1 MNLDLAMTMVWLCL
15 GLSLGWL
22 GLLLAL
28 STANTLQKIQPKQS
42 RKRQSLPF
50 KLKPFWQGWSD
61 QIQLPVSDPTA
72 SKLLGKLIP
81 GEQTIPAAASPTL
94 SPNHPPLACELEI
107 RSLSVSPSCCLL
119 HTKQGSPLHGGAI
132 STRLT
137 RLRRMGVL
145 L

>member
-1 MNLDLAMTMVWLCL
+1 MHLNLAMMMVWLCL

-28 STANTLQKIQPKQS
+28 SAANTLQEIQPQPA
-42 RKRQSLPF
+42 RKNRSFSL
-50 KLKPFWQGWSD
+50 KIKPFWQGWSD
-61 QIQLPVSDPTA
+61 QIQLPVPQQKA
-72 SKLLGKLIP
+72 NNWIGKLIST
-81 GEQTIPAAASPTL
+81 EQVNLAPSILL
-94 SPNHPPLACELEI
+94 SSDHPPLACELEI
-107 RSLSVSPSCCLL
+107 RSLSISSNCCLL
-119 HTKQGSPLHGGAI
+119 HTKQGAPLHGGAI

>member
-1 MNLDLAMTMVWLCL
+1 MNLDLAMMMVWLCL

-22 GLLLAL
+22 GLLLVL
-28 STANTLQKIQPKQS
+28 TTANTLQKIQPNPS
-42 RKRQSLPF
+42 RKKPSLPF
-50 KLKPFWQGWSD
+50 KLKPIWKGWTG
-61 QIQLPVSDPTA
+61 QIQLPSNPTS
-72 SKLLGKLIP
+72 SKFLGTFIP
-81 GEQTIPAAASPTL
+81 DEQTVPTETFTL

-107 RSLSVSPSCCLL
+107 RSLSFSPSCCLL

>member
-42 RKRQSLPF
+42 KKKQSSPF

-81 GEQTIPAAASPTL
+81 GEQTIPAASSPL
-94 SPNHPPLACELEI
+94 SLNHPPLACELEI

>member
-1 MNLDLAMTMVWLCL
+1 MDLDLAMMMVWLCL

-28 STANTLQKIQPKQS
+28 SAANTLQKIQPKQS
-42 RKRQSLPF
+42 RPF
-50 KLKPFWQGWSD
+50 KFKSLWKEWSG
-61 QIQLPVSDPTA
+61 QVQRLIPQPTA
-72 SKLLGKLIP
+72 ATLMGKILPTKAPIP
-81 GEQTIPAAASPTL
+81 TPTTSL
-94 SPNHPPLACELEI
+94 TRSAHHPPLACELEI
-107 RSLSVSPSCCLL
+107 RSLSVSPNCCLL

>member
-1 MNLDLAMTMVWLCL
+1 MNLNLAMMMVWLCL

-28 STANTLQKIQPKQS
+28 TTANTLQKIQPKQF
-42 RKRQSLPF
+42 RKKLSLPF
-50 KLKPFWQGWSD
+50 KFKPFWQGWSG
-61 QIQLPVSDPTA
+61 QIQLPVSNPSANTLLEKIIPT
-72 SKLLGKLIP
+72 
-81 GEQTIPAAASPTL
+81 EQTIPAAVAAELTPH
-94 SPNHPPLACELEI
+94 HPPLACELNI
-107 RSLSVSPSCCLL
+107 RSSSFSPSCCLL

>member
-1 MNLDLAMTMVWLCL
+1 MHLNLAMMMVWLCL
-15 GLSLGWL
+15 GLALGWL
-22 GLLLAL
+22 GLLLTL
-28 STANTLQKIQPKQS
+28 SAANTLQKIQPPPAGK
-42 RKRQSLPF
+42 KRSSLKF
-50 KLKPFWQGWSD
+50 KPFWKGWSD
-61 QIQLPVSDPTA
+61 QIQLPAPPQPASHLIKKLMPTA
-72 SKLLGKLIP
+72 K
-81 GEQTIPAAASPTL
+81 ASPAPSL
-94 SPNHPPLACELEI
+94 IVAANHPPLACELDV

>member
-1 MNLDLAMTMVWLCL
+1 MHLNLAMMMVWLCL

-28 STANTLQKIQPKQS
+28 TTANTLQKIQPQQS
-42 RKRQSLPF
+42 RKKLSLPF
-50 KLKPFWQGWSD
+50 NFKPFWQGWSG
-61 QIQLPVSDPTA
+61 QILLPVSSRTA
-72 SKLLGKLIP
+72 STLLEKIIP
-81 GEQTIPAAASPTL
+81 TEQTIPAAAALTPH
-94 SPNHPPLACELEI
+94 HPPLACELNI
-107 RSLSVSPSCCLL
+107 RSSSFSPSCCLL

-137 RLRRMGVL
+137 RLQRMGVL

>member
-1 MNLDLAMTMVWLCL
+1 MNLDLAMMMVWLCL

-28 STANTLQKIQPKQS
+28 TTANTLQKIQPTQS
-42 RKRQSLPF
+42 RKKSSLPF
-50 KLKPFWQGWSD
+50 KLKPLWQGWSG
-61 QIQLPVSDPTA
+61 QLQHPASNSTA

-81 GEQTIPAAASPTL
+81 AEQTIPSEALTL

-107 RSLSVSPSCCLL
+107 RSLSFSPNCCLL